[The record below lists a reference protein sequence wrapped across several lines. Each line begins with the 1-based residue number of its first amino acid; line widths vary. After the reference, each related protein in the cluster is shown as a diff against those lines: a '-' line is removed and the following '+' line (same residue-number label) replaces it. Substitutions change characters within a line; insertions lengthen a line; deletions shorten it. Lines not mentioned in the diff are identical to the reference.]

1 MGSGV
6 SFNIDD
12 YPLEERKAVLE
23 EKVSLEGIAEY
34 IKAGKAKVSAKI
46 VCNILPSHSI
56 VGSNF
61 LVWFPQF

>member
-34 IKAGKAKVSAKI
+34 IKAGKAKKHRCGDGGWGICECWYS
-46 VCNILPSHSI
+46 
-56 VGSNF
+56 
-61 LVWFPQF
+61 